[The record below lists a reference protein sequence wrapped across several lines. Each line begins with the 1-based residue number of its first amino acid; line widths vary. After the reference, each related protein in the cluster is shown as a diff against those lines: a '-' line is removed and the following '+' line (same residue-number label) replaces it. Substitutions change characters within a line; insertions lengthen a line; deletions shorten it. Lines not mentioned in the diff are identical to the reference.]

1 MKQCVDSRLDNGLK
15 LDYSITMELSNYAKI
30 FKALSNE
37 QRLKIFMMI
46 YKNCCSEE
54 GVKVGSEFRLKDE
67 ACCIKGA
74 LEKAFTS
81 ICDCMSL
88 SRSTISH
95 HFKEL
100 QNAGLITCE
109 REGQTY
115 RCWVNQEAVETIKAF
130 LD

>member
-1 MKQCVDSRLDNGLK
+1 MFMK
-15 LDYSITMELSNYAKI
+15 LSNYAKI

-46 YKNCCSEE
+46 YKNCCAPK
-54 GVKVGSEFRLKDE
+54 GTKIGSEFSFKDE
-67 ACCIKGA
+67 PCCNNIKGG
-74 LEKAFTS
+74 LERAFTKV
-81 ICDCMSL
+81 CDCMDI
-88 SRSTISH
+88 SRSTVSH

-115 RCWVNQEAVETIKAF
+115 RCMVNEDVVKEIKDF
-130 LD
+130 LK

>member
-1 MKQCVDSRLDNGLK
+1 MIMK
-15 LDYSITMELSNYAKI
+15 LSNYTKI

-37 QRLKIFMMI
+37 QRLKIFIML
-46 YKNCCSEE
+46 YKNCCLPE
-54 GVKVGSEFRLKDE
+54 GAKVGAEFR
-67 ACCIKGA
+67 IKGGTGCCGGEGGM
-74 LEKAFTS
+74 EKAFTK
-81 ICDCMSL
+81 ICDCMDL

-109 REGQTY
+109 REGQGF
-115 RCWVNQEAVETIKAF
+115 RCRVNTELINSIKNF

>member
-1 MKQCVDSRLDNGLK
+1 MKKILDK
-15 LDYSITMELSNYAKI
+15 THYLDYSKIMELSNYSKI

-46 YKNCCSEE
+46 YKNCCAPE
-54 GVKVGSEFRLKDE
+54 GTVVGSEFRFKDE
-67 ACCIKGA
+67 SCCSIKGS
-74 LEKAFTS
+74 LDKAFTR
-81 ICDCMSL
+81 ICDCMNL

-115 RCWVNQEAVETIKAF
+115 RCSVNEDAVKAIKDF
-130 LD
+130 LK